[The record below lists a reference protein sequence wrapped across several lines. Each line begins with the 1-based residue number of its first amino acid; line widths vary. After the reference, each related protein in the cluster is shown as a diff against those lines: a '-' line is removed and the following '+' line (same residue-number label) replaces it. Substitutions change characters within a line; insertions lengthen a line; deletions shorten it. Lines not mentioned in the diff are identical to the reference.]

1 MTSEAGTFRS
11 ADAGPRIEDRP
22 PRPPSASPVDCLVIG
37 GGPAGAASAAFLAR
51 RGHRVLV
58 VERQRFPRFHVG
70 ESLIPETGRWLR
82 AIGVYERVKEA
93 GFLVK
98 RGAFLIAPDG
108 ENSRFARFADA
119 LGVEDETTFEV
130 RRDRFDQI
138 LLDHAREAG
147 AEVWSECR
155 AREVDLDAAGATV
168 RVTRDGEDR
177 AIRCRFLIDAS
188 GRDGFLAK
196 RLRLRTVD
204 PVLEKV
210 GLHAWYEGVTPPPEG
225 HDGDLRLVS
234 LEGEAWA
241 WLIPLDE
248 RVTSVGAVV
257 SKARYDAL
265 PRGTAAERLD
275 ALLRTV
281 PALPPLLGEAR
292 RVSEVRI
299 DGDYSYA
306 TTAYAGERW
315 LLAGDA
321 GSFLDPIFSTGV
333 LLALASGVQ
342 AAEAVDGALTGGAG
356 AARGAEGALD
366 RRSRRAFAA
375 YDREQRRVYRF
386 FRRFVVRYER
396 PELRD
401 FLVSPAE
408 VLGMGEAITTVL
420 AGNVRPSWS
429 VRLRLRIFLGFIWLQ
444 RRFAIVPRLHG
455 ERAVGGGPDRS
466 GSLADPWPATD
477 SRGRGEA

>member
-1 MTSEAGTFRS
+1 MTFEAGTFRS
-11 ADAGPRIEDRP
+11 ADAGPPIDVRP
-22 PRPPSASPVDCLVIG
+22 GEVSVDCLVVG
-37 GGPAGAASAAFLAR
+37 GGPAGAASGALLAR

-58 VERQRFPRFHVG
+58 VERQRFPRFHIG

-82 AIGVYERVKEA
+82 AIGVYEKVKGE
-93 GFLVK
+93 GFPVK

-108 ENSRFARFADA
+108 VNRRFARFADA
-119 LGVEDETTFEV
+119 LGVEDATTFEV

-138 LLDHAREAG
+138 LLDHARESG
-147 AEVWSECR
+147 AAVWQECR
-155 AREVDLDAAGATV
+155 AREADFDAAGATV
-168 RVTRDGEDR
+168 RVVRDGEEI
-177 AIRCRFLIDAS
+177 AVRCRFLIDAS

-204 PVLEKV
+204 PRLEKV
-210 GLHAWYEGVTPPPEG
+210 GLHAWYEGVTPPPQG
-225 HDGDLRLVS
+225 HEGDLRLVS
-234 LEGEAWA
+234 LEGEAWS

-257 SKARYDAL
+257 SKRRYDAL
-265 PRGTAAERLD
+265 PRGSAAERLD
-275 ALLRTV
+275 ALLATV
-281 PALPPLLGEAR
+281 PALPPLLAGAR

-299 DGDYSYA
+299 DGDYSYG
-306 TTAYAGERW
+306 TTAYAGDRW

-342 AAEAVDGALTGGAG
+342 AAEAVDGALGRRSDDAQ
-356 AARGAEGALD
+356 AALD
-366 RRSRRAFAA
+366 RKTRRAFAA

-386 FRRFVVRYER
+386 FRYFILRYER

-408 VLGMGEAITTVL
+408 VLRMGEAITTVL
-420 AGNVRPSWS
+420 AGNVRPPWS
-429 VRLRLRIFLGFIWLQ
+429 VRLRLRVFRLFLWIQ
-444 RRFAIVPRLHG
+444 RRVAIVPRLHG
-455 ERAVGGGPDRS
+455 DAAAVDGPDARS
-466 GSLADPWPATD
+466 SASDTRTTAT
-477 SRGRGEA
+477 S

>member
-1 MTSEAGTFRS
+1 MTFEAGTFRS
-11 ADAGPRIEDRP
+11 ADAGPPIELRP
-22 PRPPSASPVDCLVIG
+22 SEVSVDCLVVG
-37 GGPAGAASAAFLAR
+37 GGPAGAASAALLAR

-70 ESLIPETGRWLR
+70 ESLIPETGRFLR
-82 AIGVYERVKEA
+82 AIGVYEKVKAE
-93 GFLVK
+93 GFPVK
-98 RGAFLIAPDG
+98 RGAFLTAPDG
-108 ENSRFARFADA
+108 VNRRFARFADA
-119 LGVEDETTFEV
+119 LGVEDGTTFEV

-138 LLDHAREAG
+138 LLDHAQESG
-147 AEVWSECR
+147 AEVWQQCR

-168 RVTRDGEDR
+168 RVDRDGEEL
-177 AIRCRFLIDAS
+177 AVRCRFLIDAS

-204 PVLEKV
+204 AQLEKV

-225 HDGDLRLVS
+225 HEGDLRLVS
-234 LEGEAWA
+234 LEGEAWS

-257 SKARYDAL
+257 SKRRYDAL
-265 PRGTAAERLD
+265 PRGSAAERLD
-275 ALLRTV
+275 ALLGTV
-281 PALPPLLGEAR
+281 PALPPLLGGAR

-299 DGDYSYA
+299 DGDYSYG
-306 TTAYAGERW
+306 TTAYAGDRW

-342 AAEAVDGALTGGAG
+342 AAEAVDGALGRLAE
-356 AARGAEGALD
+356 AAEVD
-366 RRSRRAFAA
+366 RRTRRAFAA

-386 FRRFVVRYER
+386 FRYFILRYER

-420 AGNVRPSWS
+420 AGNVSPPWS
-429 VRLRLRIFLGFIWLQ
+429 VRLRLWIFRLFLFLQ
-444 RRFAIVPRLHG
+444 RRVAVVPRLHG
-455 ERAVGGGPDRS
+455 EPAAVPEPDPR
-466 GSLADPWPATD
+466 GSVSDTRTTAT
-477 SRGRGEA
+477 S